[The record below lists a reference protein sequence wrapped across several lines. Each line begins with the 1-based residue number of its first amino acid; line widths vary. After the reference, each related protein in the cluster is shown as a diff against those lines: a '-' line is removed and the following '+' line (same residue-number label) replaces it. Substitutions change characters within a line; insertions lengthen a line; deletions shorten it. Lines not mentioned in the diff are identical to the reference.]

1 MIFLVIGNLLAWG
14 SAITASVILFILLRN
29 YNSSMIPYL
38 RFSHLTL
45 GLFFV
50 LVVLFSLFF
59 LDNCL
64 IYYTIFLKQN
74 LEFFYSLTS
83 LTLPGLILLTT
94 NIFFLLI
101 FWGEKL
107 KPILLLSIPFF
118 LMYTILPFTT
128 LISLPP

>member
-29 YNSSMIPYL
+29 YNYSMIPYL